1 MSDKFDKLAR
11 GMANDSMTV
20 EHLRLARQQQVDE
33 VGKAHTVAHI
43 QRALAEQ
50 RAQAS
55 APVPV
60 ARLPVNV
67 IPIKP
72 ERK

>member
-11 GMANDSMTV
+11 GMAKDSMTV
-20 EHLRLARQQQVDE
+20 EHLRQARQQQVAE
-33 VGKAHTVAHI
+33 VGKAHTGAHI
-43 QRALAEQ
+43 QQALAEQ

-60 ARLPVNV
+60 VQLPVNTV
-67 IPIKP
+67 PGNPK
-72 ERK
+72 RK